1 MTLAVLLV
9 ALGCLSIPLSP
20 TAWWVQGTVAD
31 TDEFVETL
39 SPLATD
45 PDLQDYVTGEIVT
58 QVMAAVERSPI
69 PGLLTDGIE
78 RSVERA
84 ARGVVESSR
93 FERAWDRALRELHPQ
108 LIALLDEDPGGTPVA
123 VDGNDTIQLNVET
136 LSDAI
141 RDALTEAGVP
151 AASMLPDVEIKVPV
165 ATVEGLDTAQTVYR
179 PIDRWG
185 ALFAPLAVVLIAAGI
200 AVAPGRRGTAL
211 AAAVAGLLVLLLTQ
225 AAVGWGRDL
234 AVDQLPADAR
244 DVGSTATGLLVEPL
258 RTTLWWL
265 ALLAL
270 LAAVA
275 LGAWTLVRRRR

>member
-1 MTLAVLLV
+1 MLAVLLV

-31 TDEFVETL
+31 TDAFVETL
-39 SPLATD
+39 SPLAGD
-45 PDLQDYVTGEIVT
+45 PVLQDYVTDEIVT

-69 PGLLTDGIE
+69 PGLLAGGIE
-78 RSVERA
+78 RNVEQA

-123 VDGNDTIQLNVET
+123 VDGSDTIQLSVET

-151 AASMLPDVEIKVPV
+151 AASMLPDIEIEVPV

-200 AVAPGRRGTAL
+200 AVASGRRGTAL
-211 AAAVAGLLVLLLTQ
+211 AAAVGGLLVLLLTQ

-234 AVDQLPADAR
+234 AVDHLPADAR
-244 DVGSTATGLLVEPL
+244 ALGSTAAVMLVDPL

-270 LAAVA
+270 LAAVV
-275 LGAWTLVRRRR
+275 LGAWTLVRRRG